1 MPALREMK
9 PSPPIVGAR
18 GRCYNGRTM
27 TDEPP
32 SRRNGELLV
41 CNRCSRPYE
50 PGDRYC
56 RRCGASLNTL
66 PVAREDYTPAV
77 WRSPVPAI
85 ARGVVAIAVGTLAE
99 IAIRRVIRMAF
110 RPSSLLP
117 ALRRDSRPM
126 VQRPADDGTEPDAV
140 IESEAFTVRRVR
152 VRRGRQPE

>member
-1 MPALREMK
+1 
-9 PSPPIVGAR
+9 
-18 GRCYNGRTM
+18 M
-27 TDEPP
+27 TEEP

-41 CNRCSRPYE
+41 CNRCSRPFE
-50 PGDRYC
+50 PGDRFC

-66 PVAREDYTPAV
+66 PVAREDYAPAI

-99 IAIRRVIRMAF
+99 IAIRRAIKMVF

-117 ALRRDSRPM
+117 ALRRDSTSM
-126 VQRPADDGTEPDAV
+126 VQQPGDDGLEPDAV

-152 VRRGRQPE
+152 VRRSREG